1 MTPKTSAAPPAA
13 AAVAAPAAIP
23 FGRPWLTDDDRRAVA
38 EVLDGHILTH
48 GPQCAAF
55 EEEFAAFLGGGVH
68 CISVTSCMAA
78 LHLAWLD
85 AGLGPGDE
93 VLVPAQT
100 HVATAHAV
108 EWVGARPVF
117 VDCDP
122 ATGNVTVPLLEAALT
137 PATRAIGLVHYLGI
151 PCDMPAIRRF
161 ADAHGLRIVE
171 DCALSV
177 GARFDGDHTGTVGDA
192 GCFSFYPVKHLT
204 TAEGGMFVTRHE
216 DVAARVRRLRAFG
229 IDRTHDERTV
239 PGMYDVPSL
248 GLNYRMS
255 ELQAALGRAQLRR
268 APRMLA
274 ARARNFA
281 VLRERLATVPGV
293 RIVDSTD
300 PRAVNSHYCMSV
312 ILEGALAARRG
323 DAIERLNAA
332 GIGSSIYYPQPVPR
346 MAYYR
351 ERYGD
356 PGGRYPH
363 ATELSDASIALPVGP
378 HVTEADAARIGGAVA
393 TIVAE
398 LS

>member
-1 MTPKTSAAPPAA
+1 VTPTHAPAVAPPD
-13 AAVAAPAAIP
+13 VIP

-85 AGLGPGDE
+85 AGLAPGDE

-122 ATGNVTVPLLEAALT
+122 RDGNVTAAALEAAIT
-137 PATRAIGLVHYLGI
+137 PRTRAIALVHYLGI
-151 PCDMPAIRRF
+151 PCDMSAIRGL
-161 ADAHGLRIVE
+161 ADARGLWIVE

-177 GARFDGDHTGTVGDA
+177 GAAFDGAHTGTVGDA

-204 TAEGGMFVTRHE
+204 TAEGGMFVTRHD

-229 IDRTHDERTV
+229 IDRRYDERMV

-268 APRMLA
+268 AGEMLDLRRRNARVVA
-274 ARARNFA
+274 AA
-281 VLRERLATVPGV
+281 LADVPGV
-293 RIVDSTD
+293 RVVGPVD
-300 PRAVNSHYCMSV
+300 PRQRQSHYCTSV
-312 ILEGALAARRG
+312 ILEGGLAARR
-323 DAIERLNAA
+323 DEAIARLNAR
-332 GIGSSIYYPQPVPR
+332 GIGTSIYYPQPVPR
-346 MAYYR
+346 MTYYR

-356 PGGRYPH
+356 PGGAFPH
-363 ATELSDASIALPVGP
+363 ASELSDASIALPVGP
-378 HVTEADAARIGGAVA
+378 HVSPEDAARIGEGVA